1 MAVEGHDVW
10 VRLPGR
16 LANYCKLASIRAMD
30 AKVSDVIKHR
40 EIGFRGPHHDPNQAR
55 TATLVLSDVR
65 GIVQVRPQHALL
77 IQVSYDIT
85 WINLQVIDDLLAELG
100 FHLDNSLMMKL
111 RRALYYYTEDA
122 EQETL
127 GCKRGRGN
135 CTQAIFINRYR
146 QLEHGCRDIR
156 PDHWRQYL

>member
-1 MAVEGHDVW
+1 M
-10 VRLPGR
+10 
-16 LANYCKLASIRAMD
+16 AMD
-30 AKVSDVIKHR
+30 AKASDVIKHR
-40 EIGFRGPHHDPNQAR
+40 EIGFRGPHHDPNQAQ

-65 GIVQVRPQHALL
+65 GIVQVRPRHELL
-77 IQVSYDIT
+77 IQVSYDIGH
-85 WINLQVIDDLLAELG
+85 INLQVIDALLAELG
-100 FHLDNSLMMKL
+100 FHLDNSLLMKL
-111 RRALYYYTEDA
+111 RRALYYYTEDV
-122 EQETL
+122 EQEAL

>member
-1 MAVEGHDVW
+1 
-10 VRLPGR
+10 
-16 LANYCKLASIRAMD
+16 MD
-30 AKVSDVIKHR
+30 AKASDAIKHR
-40 EIGFRGPHHDPNQAR
+40 EIWFRGPHEDPNQAQ
-55 TATLVLSDVR
+55 TATLILSDVR
-65 GIVQVRPQHALL
+65 GVVQVRPQHALL

-85 WINLQVIDDLLAELG
+85 YINLQVIDALLAELG
-100 FHLDNSLMMKL
+100 FHLDNNLLMKL